1 MEKQKA
7 GGRKRKRSRKVKQ
20 LSAPLP
26 KKDAKEE
33 AKMSEDEAEEV
44 EAVTPAKNQNQPD
57 TVTPEE
63 DNEQEKQDAERKE
76 EEKQDAEE
84 EEEDPPAKKLKIPE
98 EFKDQLE
105 FKNRQRVLV
114 FCTRGITHK
123 ERLLMLDI
131 RRYVQSPTTQN
142 CNDLYSM
149 LPHAKKEGKFDAKN
163 KISEITEIC
172 EMKNCNNCIFFETR
186 KRKDL
191 YLWMCKTPN
200 GPGCRFLVTNS
211 KFYHIHDVLLTCTTQ
226 LFQWRNID

>member
-7 GGRKRKRSRKVKQ
+7 GGKRKRNRKVKQ

-26 KKDAKEE
+26 KKDAKKE
-33 AKMSEDEAEEV
+33 AKMSEDEEEV

-63 DNEQEKQDAERKE
+63 DNEQEKQDVEGKEEE
-76 EEKQDAEE
+76 EEKQDAE

-131 RRYVQSPTTQN
+131 RRYVRSPATQN
-142 CNDLYSM
+142 CSN
-149 LPHAKKEGKFDAKN
+149 
-163 KISEITEIC
+163 IT
-172 EMKNCNNCIFFETR
+172 IFIACCRTQRRRGNLMR
-186 KRKDL
+186 KTKYQKL
-191 YLWMCKTPN
+191 Q
-200 GPGCRFLVTNS
+200 RFV
-211 KFYHIHDVLLTCTTQ
+211 K
-226 LFQWRNID
+226 

>member
-7 GGRKRKRSRKVKQ
+7 GGKRKRSRKVKQ

-26 KKDAKEE
+26 KKDAKKE
-33 AKMSEDEAEEV
+33 AKMSEDEEEV

-131 RRYVQSPTTQN
+131 RRYVRSPATQN
-142 CNDLYSM
+142 CSN
-149 LPHAKKEGKFDAKN
+149 
-163 KISEITEIC
+163 IT
-172 EMKNCNNCIFFETR
+172 IFIACCRTQRRRGNLMR
-186 KRKDL
+186 KTKYQKL
-191 YLWMCKTPN
+191 Q
-200 GPGCRFLVTNS
+200 RFV
-211 KFYHIHDVLLTCTTQ
+211 K
-226 LFQWRNID
+226 